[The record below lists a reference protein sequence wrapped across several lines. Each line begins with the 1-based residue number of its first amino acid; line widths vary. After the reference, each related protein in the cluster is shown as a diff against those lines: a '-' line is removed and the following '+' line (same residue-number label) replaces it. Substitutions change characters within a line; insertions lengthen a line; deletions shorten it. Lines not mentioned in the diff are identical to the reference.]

1 MRDNRTGRGILIISI
16 SSISNIISISNA
28 ASISGNQNK
37 FWPGY
42 ILIVKI
48 GIFILKNT
56 FNSNWSSISLVI
68 CSILKAKIKKIPSMT
83 KAAKTE
89 MIDAILIREFFLM
102 LL

>member
-1 MRDNRTGRGILIISI
+1 MSIVRDNRTGRGILIISI
-16 SSISNIISISNA
+16 SNIIRISNA

-56 FNSNWSSISLVI
+56 LNIVVVISCLAYS
-68 CSILKAKIKKIPSMT
+68 C
-83 KAAKTE
+83 
-89 MIDAILIREFFLM
+89 R
-102 LL
+102 